1 MIVICPC
8 GESAWQNERLEA
20 RFKEQLQVADFL
32 FRRKLML
39 AREERRAVD
48 FSVEASEAM

>member
-1 MIVICPC
+1 MSWIFKQK
-8 GESAWQNERLEA
+8 ESFLGGPTDNRDKQFRWQV
-20 RFKEQLQVADFL
+20 FC

>member
-1 MIVICPC
+1 MSFVPVERAL
-8 GESAWQNERLEA
+8 GRMKDWKPDSKSNFRWQI
-20 RFKEQLQVADFL
+20 FC